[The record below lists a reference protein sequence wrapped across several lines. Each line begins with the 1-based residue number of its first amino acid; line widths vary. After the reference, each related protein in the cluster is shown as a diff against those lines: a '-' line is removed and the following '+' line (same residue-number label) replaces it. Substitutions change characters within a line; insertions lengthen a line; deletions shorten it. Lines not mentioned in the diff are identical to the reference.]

1 MTDEQIWL
9 LRFGRG
15 WVDWWELEGVED
27 GIDPVFERLADAGKL
42 ETDANALRIKLRSK
56 EEDES
61 VRV

>member
-15 WVDWWELEGVED
+15 WVDWWELEDVED
-27 GIDPVFERLADAGKL
+27 SVDPLFERLTDAGKL
-42 ETDANALRIKLRSK
+42 EMDAESLRIKLRSK

-61 VRV
+61 IRV